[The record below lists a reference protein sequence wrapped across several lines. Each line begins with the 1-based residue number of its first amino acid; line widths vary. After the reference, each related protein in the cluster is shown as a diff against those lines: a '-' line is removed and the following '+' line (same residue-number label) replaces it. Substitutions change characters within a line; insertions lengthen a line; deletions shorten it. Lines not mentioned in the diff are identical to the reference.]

1 MYTSCPECGT
11 VFRISTTEL
20 RVAEGYVRCGH
31 CGATFNGLATLADQ
45 LPPTVT
51 LQQLTLPTEV
61 DQGAAIDTTTMT
73 PEAEPEVAAPGLP
86 AEPER
91 PAAPPELE
99 AAATYVPLPVSEDT
113 LEFDIPEDKWSNFFA
128 GSDPEQPS
136 GPASAPAPEVAAE
149 AGADIAVGTQET
161 MAAEAD
167 VGRDIGSDTVD
178 QAGLYRALASEV
190 RDPEP
195 GDDADWQSLLA
206 EVPDDEVSS
215 EPVYVISEDTPR
227 EASPAAPLP
236 PLPWE
241 SPPEEEALPPA
252 PLPADFAVDLPGDP
266 NAEPEGVAFP
276 EPELKPEPQLRT
288 ADRPFLWT
296 PPAAPETPGAGR
308 GWAYTVGSA
317 LLALMLVMQVL
328 HQQRDELATNPVLT
342 EPLQRMYAA
351 LGLPLWPAWDLQAYQ
366 VRSSE
371 AVADRSSR
379 GALDILAR
387 IAVVGDKP
395 VGLPFVRVTL
405 RDGLA
410 RPVGSRVF
418 RPGEYLG
425 KTPRPREPVSPGTL
439 IPVEISLKD
448 PGRDAL
454 GFDVDVCVMSRREGL
469 LCRAEREPFLR

>member
-1 MYTSCPECGT
+1 MYTNCPECGT
-11 VFRISTTEL
+11 VFRISTNEL

-31 CGATFNGLATLADQ
+31 CSVTFNALATLADQ

-51 LQQLTLPTEV
+51 LQQLTLPTES
-61 DQGAAIDTTTMT
+61 DPGAAVGT
-73 PEAEPEVAAPGLP
+73 APTAPAGLP

-91 PAAPPELE
+91 PSAPPELE
-99 AAATYVPLPVSEDT
+99 FAATYVPLPVSEDT

-128 GSDPEQPS
+128 GNNPEQYS
-136 GPASAPAPEVAAE
+136 VPASAPEPDVASEAE
-149 AGADIAVGTQET
+149 AAP
-161 MAAEAD
+161 AAEAD
-167 VGRDIGSDTVD
+167 VGQGIGSDTVD
-178 QAGLYRALASEV
+178 QAGLYRALASEA
-190 RDPEP
+190 RDREK
-195 GDDADWQSLLA
+195 GEDADWQSLLA
-206 EVPDDEVSS
+206 EVPADEAPP
-215 EPVYVISEDTPR
+215 EPVYVISED
-227 EASPAAPLP
+227 A
-236 PLPWE
+236 PWE
-241 SPPEEEALPPA
+241 SPPEAEAQPPA
-252 PLPADFAVDLPGDP
+252 PLPADFAIDLP
-266 NAEPEGVAFP
+266 EGPSTPSERVTPGEP
-276 EPELKPEPQLRT
+276 EPEPEPQLRT

-296 PPAAPETPGAGR
+296 PPATPETPSSGR
-308 GWAYTVGSA
+308 GWAYTAGSA

-328 HQQRDELATNPVLT
+328 HQQRDELATNAVLA

-366 VRSSE
+366 VRTSE
-371 AVADRSSR
+371 AIADRSSR

-410 RPVGSRVF
+410 RPLGSRVF
-418 RPGEYLG
+418 RPAEYLG
-425 KTPRPREPVSPGTL
+425 KTPRPREPISPGTL

-454 GFDVDVCVMSRREGL
+454 GFDVDVCVMSQREGM

>member
-1 MYTSCPECGT
+1 MYTNCPECGT
-11 VFRISTTEL
+11 VFRISATEL

-31 CGATFNGLATLADQ
+31 CGATFNALATLADQ

-51 LQQLTLPTEV
+51 VQQHTLPTDV
-61 DQGAAIDTTTMT
+61 DQGAAVGTATMT
-73 PEAEPEVAAPGLP
+73 PEAEPEVAVPGLP
-86 AEPER
+86 AEPEW

-128 GSDPEQPS
+128 GNNQEPS
-136 GPASAPAPEVAAE
+136 APASAPEPDVAYAAE
-149 AGADIAVGTQET
+149 ADTVPGNAEA

-167 VGRDIGSDTVD
+167 VGRGVGSDTVD
-178 QAGLYRALASEV
+178 QAGLYRALASEAGN
-190 RDPEP
+190 PEQ

-206 EVPDDEVSS
+206 EVPDDEVSP
-215 EPVYVISEDTPR
+215 EPVYVISEDAPR
-227 EASPAAPLP
+227 DAAPAAPP
-236 PLPWE
+236 SPLPWE
-241 SPPEEEALPPA
+241 SPPEEGALPPA
-252 PLPADFAVDLPGDP
+252 PLPADFAVDLPADP
-266 NAEPEGVAFP
+266 LAERERDPLLET
-276 EPELKPEPQLRT
+276 EPQLRT

-296 PPAAPETPGAGR
+296 PPAAPETPSSGRRWVYTGGA
-308 GWAYTVGSA
+308 A
-317 LLALMLVMQVL
+317 LLALLLVMQVL
-328 HQQRDELATNPVLT
+328 HQQRDELATNPALT
-342 EPLQRMYAA
+342 EPLQRLYAA

-387 IAVVGDKP
+387 IAVVGDQP
-395 VGLPFVRVTL
+395 VGLPLVRVTL

-410 RPVGSRVF
+410 RPLGSRVF
-418 RPGEYLG
+418 QPAEYLG

-439 IPVEISLKD
+439 IPVDISLKD

-469 LCRAEREPFLR
+469 LCRSEREPFSR